1 MFASDLKA
9 LQESYEGIYE
19 EGDGISCE
27 MLEEIVEEL
36 IEECVEFGYTLN
48 EASTAVE
55 NAAILYIDEAKV
67 TYGSDTESPE
77 QRRERAKAKV
87 GEKKAAARKAAVK
100 TAVGR
105 AKAKAAGAVAGAG
118 IAASIAKDTA
128 RRAGRTAVHKV
139 TYGAQKKKEEVK
151 SGVKSLIGRGLRK
164 AAGAVGKVAQ
174 KAAGAASRLGEE
186 TQQIDEVSDRLA
198 RAARN
203 TRDRR
208 YNASFGDGGMS
219 ANYMKQNAKK
229 DMLNKTLASRA
240 ARTGSKIKP
249 VEEEVEAIQEADSL
263 AAMAARREQRR
274 KAAAKKEGRTMA
286 GNLPGHDYSLTS
298 AQQQARR
305 DAEYKAGMKKEEV
318 ESVAEMNAGP
328 STPVKYDAQMRQLVP
343 NQGAGRVGAVRLKT
357 TMGLKK
363 GGTVR
368 EDVYDIVLDYLMS
381 DGHADTLEEAH
392 YVMSQMDA
400 DHIQSIVENV
410 MAGPVMK
417 PGGGLGGVRPVFP
430 AGQAPKPTGAQL
442 PKFNKGGTV
451 KKGY

>member
-36 IEECVEFGYTLN
+36 IEECVEFGYSLN

-77 QRRERAKAKV
+77 QRRERAKSKV
-87 GEKKAAARKAAVK
+87 GEKKAAARNAAVK

-174 KAAGAASRLGEE
+174 KAAGAASRLGEGKE
-186 TQQIDEVSDRLA
+186 QLIDESGMVGTPGPSIPGAKPKPNKPQNSNRPNSFVSSPGSDTRRIGGYDLTRLS
-198 RAARN
+198 N
-203 TRDRR
+203 SYEPD
-208 YNASFGDGGMS
+208 
-219 ANYMKQNAKK
+219 AKLV
-229 DMLNKTLASRA
+229 D
-240 ARTGSKIKP
+240 
-249 VEEEVEAIQEADSL
+249 
-263 AAMAARREQRR
+263 EQ
-274 KAAAKKEGRTMA
+274 
-286 GNLPGHDYSLTS
+286 
-298 AQQQARR
+298 
-305 DAEYKAGMKKEEV
+305 
-318 ESVAEMNAGP
+318 NAGP
-328 STPVKYDAQMRQLVP
+328 STPVKYDAQMGQLVP
-343 NQGAGRVGAVRLKT
+343 NQGATRVGAVRLKPA
-357 TMGLKK
+357 MGLKK

-381 DGHADTLEEAH
+381 DGHADTVEEAH

-417 PGGGLGGVRPVFP
+417 PGSGLGGAKPVYPSGTKKP
-430 AGQAPKPTGAQL
+430 APTGAKL
-442 PKFNKGGTV
+442 PPV
-451 KKGY
+451 

>member
-36 IEECVEFGYTLN
+36 IEECVEFGYSLN

-151 SGVKSLIGRGLRK
+151 TGVKSLIGRGLRK

-186 TQQIDEVSDRLA
+186 KDNSYLET
-198 RAARN
+198 N
-203 TRDRR
+203 
-208 YNASFGDGGMS
+208 
-219 ANYMKQNAKK
+219 MKKRISNNEKAIK
-229 DMLNKTLASRA
+229 DMKKTDAHKS
-240 ARTGSKIKP
+240 
-249 VEEEVEAIQEADSL
+249 
-263 AAMAARREQRR
+263 MA
-274 KAAAKKEGRTMA
+274 KVAAKKFEEE
-286 GNLPGHDYSLTS
+286 L
-298 AQQQARR
+298 QV
-305 DAEYKAGMKKEEV
+305 DAWDVVLEYLIT
-318 ESVAEMNAGP
+318 N
-328 STPVKYDAQMRQLVP
+328 
-343 NQGAGRVGAVRLKT
+343 
-357 TMGLKK
+357 
-363 GGTVR
+363 
-368 EDVYDIVLDYLMS
+368 
-381 DGHADTLEEAH
+381 GHADTNSEAL
-392 YVMSQMDA
+392 YIMSQMNEEMIQNIFETRMDPRGRPASGPMNVYAKNKPNTDPAFQAALERVRAADA
-400 DHIQSIVENV
+400 KKTPEQRKAELD
-410 MAGPVMK
+410 AYK
-417 PGGGLGGVRPVFP
+417 AR
-430 AGQAPKPTGAQL
+430 QA
-442 PKFNKGGTV
+442 NK
-451 KKGY
+451 